1 MAIIA
6 PLASVI
12 SVASILV
19 LNTATSLQ
27 QLTSGPQPGEKAP
40 AFNILLTDGSP
51 VLREVEQK
59 TSGATTVVFLTAVER
74 SAMPLVRVVNWYGAE
89 RKAAMDTVIVVLPKD
104 PVAMRDRLPAIVKSL
119 NLKVKFAISSD
130 GPDGPGAYAIN
141 SKAMMTLLTIKDG
154 KVEGNLALAQPGV
167 ADAKAVI
174 ALMAKLSGD
183 TKPPTPEELNDRNSG
198 APGATPAVKP
208 AAQRPAAQPTPATV
222 VPEPDLSTPE
232 AMKKVISDLVKEV
245 AALKAELAAL
255 KTQGTAQ
262 PGTQPKP
269 PAGPLPGAAPTD
281 PGVLG
286 LLRAFIQPS
295 NTNADVDRVAGDIDL
310 YTRGKV
316 DLIKQAHDGWVRIL
330 HLKYG
335 TEYAQKIGA
344 EMVKVWKTKLP

>member
-1 MAIIA
+1 MPIFVPVALTI
-6 PLASVI
+6 LATP
-12 SVASILV
+12 ILT
-19 LNTATSLQ
+19 LHSGFPLQ
-27 QLTSGPQPGEKAP
+27 QVTSGPQPGEKAP
-40 AFNILLTDGSP
+40 AFNVLLTDGSP

-59 TSGATTVVFLTAVER
+59 TSGAVTVVFLTAVER
-74 SAMPLVRVVNWYGAE
+74 SAMPLIRIVNWYGAE
-89 RKAAMDTVIVVLPKD
+89 RKTAMDTVIVVLPKD

-141 SKAMMTLLTIKDG
+141 SKAMMTILTIRDG

-167 ADAKAVI
+167 ADAKNVI

-183 TKPPTPEELNDRNSG
+183 EKPPTPDELNTRNAG
-198 APGATPAVKP
+198 APAGRP
-208 AAQRPAAQPTPATV
+208 AAQRPAANPAPAV
-222 VPEPDLSTPE
+222 AEPDLSTPE
-232 AMKKVISDLVKEV
+232 AMKKVIGDLVKEV

-255 KTQGTAQ
+255 KAGGNAQ
-262 PGTQPKP
+262 PAAQPKP

-295 NTNADVDRVAGDIDL
+295 NTNADVDRVAGDIDI
-310 YTRGKV
+310 YTRGKA

>member
-6 PLASVI
+6 PLASVML
-12 SVASILV
+12 VASITAS
-19 LNTATSLQ
+19 NSATSLQ

-40 AFNILLTDGSP
+40 AFNVLLTDGSP

-59 TSGATTVVFLTAVER
+59 TSGAVTVVFLTAVER

-141 SKAMMTLLTIKDG
+141 GKAMMTLLTIKDG

-183 TKPPTPEELNDRNSG
+183 EKPPTPEELNDRNSG
-198 APGATPAVKP
+198 TPAGRP

-222 VPEPDLSTPE
+222 VPEPDLSTPD

-255 KTQGTAQ
+255 KKQGNAQ
-262 PGTQPKP
+262 PASQPKP

>member
-6 PLASVI
+6 PLASVML
-12 SVASILV
+12 VASI
-19 LNTATSLQ
+19 TASNSATPLQ

-40 AFNILLTDGSP
+40 AFNVLLTDGSP

-59 TSGATTVVFLTAVER
+59 TSGAVTVVFLTAVER

-89 RKAAMDTVIVVLPKD
+89 RKAAMDTIIVVLPKD

-119 NLKVKFAISSD
+119 NLKVRFSISSD

-183 TKPPTPEELNDRNSG
+183 EKPPTPEELNDRNSG
-198 APGATPAVKP
+198 TPAGRP
-208 AAQRPAAQPTPATV
+208 AAQRPAAQPTTERV

-245 AALKAELAAL
+245 ASLKAELAAL
-255 KTQGTAQ
+255 KSQGSSQ
-262 PGTQPKP
+262 PASQPKP

-295 NTNADVDRVAGDIDL
+295 NTNADVDRVASDIDL

>member
-1 MAIIA
+1 MPIFVPVALTI
-6 PLASVI
+6 LATP
-12 SVASILV
+12 ILT
-19 LNTATSLQ
+19 LHSGFPLQ
-27 QLTSGPQPGEKAP
+27 QVTSGPQPGEKAP
-40 AFNILLTDGSP
+40 AFNVLLTDGSP

-59 TSGATTVVFLTAVER
+59 TSGAVTVVFLTAVER
-74 SAMPLVRVVNWYGAE
+74 SAMPLIRIVNWYGAE
-89 RKAAMDTVIVVLPKD
+89 RKTAMDTVIVVLPKD

-141 SKAMMTLLTIKDG
+141 SKAMMTILTIRDG

-167 ADAKAVI
+167 ADAKNVI
-174 ALMAKLSGD
+174 GLMAKLSGD
-183 TKPPTPEELNDRNSG
+183 EKPPTPEELNARNAG
-198 APGATPAVKP
+198 P
-208 AAQRPAAQPTPATV
+208 AAERPAARRPAANPAPAV
-222 VPEPDLSTPE
+222 AEPDLSTPE
-232 AMKKVISDLVKEV
+232 AMKKVIGDLVKEV

-255 KTQGTAQ
+255 KAGGNAQ
-262 PGTQPKP
+262 P
-269 PAGPLPGAAPTD
+269 AAH

-295 NTNADVDRVAGDIDL
+295 NTNADVDRVAADIDL
-310 YTRGKV
+310 YTRGKA

-335 TEYAQKIGA
+335 TEYAQKVGA

>member
-1 MAIIA
+1 MAIFVPLTAVMILTA
-6 PLASVI
+6 PLPW
-12 SVASILV
+12 
-19 LNTATSLQ
+19 TSLQ
-27 QLTSGPQPGEKAP
+27 QLASGPQPGEKAP

-51 VLREVEQK
+51 ILREVEQ
-59 TSGATTVVFLTAVER
+59 TTAGAVTVVFLTAVER
-74 SAMPLVRVVNWYGAE
+74 SAMPLVRIVNWYGAE
-89 RKAAMDTVIVVLPKD
+89 RKASMDTVIVVLPKD
-104 PVAMRDRLPAIVKSL
+104 PIAMRDRLPAIVKSL

-130 GPDGPGAYAIN
+130 GPEGPGAYAIN
-141 SKAMMTLLTIKDG
+141 SKAMMTMLTIKDG

-167 ADAKAVI
+167 TDAKAVI

-198 APGATPAVKP
+198 TPAGKP
-208 AAQRPAAQPTPATV
+208 AQRPAANPAPAV
-222 VPEPDLSTPE
+222 VEPDLSTPE
-232 AMKKVISDLVKEV
+232 SMKKVILDLVKEV
-245 AALKAELAAL
+245 AALKSELAAL
-255 KTQGTAQ
+255 KTGGNAQ
-262 PGTQPKP
+262 PAAQPKP

-310 YTRGKV
+310 YTCGKA
-316 DLIKQAHDGWVRIL
+316 DLLKQAHDGWVRIL

>member
-1 MAIIA
+1 MVTFA

-12 SVASILV
+12 LFSSVASHNSV
-19 LNTATSLQ
+19 SHLQ
-27 QLTSGPQPGEKAP
+27 QVVSGPQPGEKAP
-40 AFNILLTDGSP
+40 PFNVLLTDGSP

-59 TSGATTVVFLTAVER
+59 TTGPVTVVFLTAVER

-89 RKAAMDTVIVVLPKD
+89 RKATMETVIVVLPKD

-119 NLKVKFAISSD
+119 NLKVRFSISSD

-183 TKPPTPEELNDRNSG
+183 TTPPTPEELNDRNTNAG
-198 APGATPAVKP
+198 AGSPAGRP
-208 AAQRPAAQPTPATV
+208 SAQRPAAQPTPATI

-255 KTQGTAQ
+255 KTQGSGQ
-262 PGTQPKP
+262 PASQPKP

-295 NTNADVDRVAGDIDL
+295 NTNADVERVAADIDL

>member
-1 MAIIA
+1 MPIFVPAALTMLATPIL
-6 PLASVI
+6 PLHSG
-12 SVASILV
+12 LP
-19 LNTATSLQ
+19 LQ
-27 QLTSGPQPGEKAP
+27 QVTSGPQPGEKAP
-40 AFNILLTDGSP
+40 AFNVLLTDGSP

-59 TSGATTVVFLTAVER
+59 TSGAVTVVFLTAIER
-74 SAMPLVRVVNWYGAE
+74 SAMPLIRIVNWYGAE
-89 RKAAMDTVIVVLPKD
+89 RKTAMDTVIVVLPKD

-141 SKAMMTLLTIKDG
+141 SKAMMTILTIRDG

-167 ADAKAVI
+167 ADAKNVI

-183 TKPPTPEELNDRNSG
+183 EKPPTPDELNARNAG
-198 APGATPAVKP
+198 APAGRP
-208 AAQRPAAQPTPATV
+208 AAQRPAANPAPAV
-222 VPEPDLSTPE
+222 AEPDLSTPE
-232 AMKKVISDLVKEV
+232 SMKKVILDLVKEV

-255 KTQGTAQ
+255 KASGNAQ
-262 PGTQPKP
+262 PTAQPKP

-295 NTNADVDRVAGDIDL
+295 NTNADVDRVAADIDL
-310 YTRGKV
+310 YTRGKA

-344 EMVKVWKTKLP
+344 EMVKVWKSKLP

>member
-6 PLASVI
+6 PLASVML
-12 SVASILV
+12 VASI
-19 LNTATSLQ
+19 TAPNSATALQ
-27 QLTSGPQPGEKAP
+27 QVTSGPQPGEKAP
-40 AFNILLTDGSP
+40 AFNVLLTDGSP

-59 TSGATTVVFLTAVER
+59 TSGAVTVVFLTAVER

-167 ADAKAVI
+167 ADAKNVI
-174 ALMAKLSGD
+174 TLMAKLSGD
-183 TKPPTPEELNDRNSG
+183 EKPPTPEELNDRNSG
-198 APGATPAVKP
+198 TPAGRP
-208 AAQRPAAQPTPATV
+208 AAQRPAAQPTPTTV
-222 VPEPDLSTPE
+222 VPEPDLSTPD

-255 KTQGTAQ
+255 KKQGNAQ
-262 PGTQPKP
+262 PASQPKP

-310 YTRGKV
+310 YTRGKA

>member
-1 MAIIA
+1 M
-6 PLASVI
+6 LATP
-12 SVASILV
+12 ILT
-19 LNTATSLQ
+19 LHSGLPLQ
-27 QLTSGPQPGEKAP
+27 QVTSGPQPGEKAP
-40 AFNILLTDGSP
+40 AFNVLLTDGSP

-59 TSGATTVVFLTAVER
+59 TVGAVTVVFLTAVER
-74 SAMPLVRVVNWYGAE
+74 SAMPLIRIVNWYGAE
-89 RKAAMDTVIVVLPKD
+89 RKTAMDTVIVVLPKD

-141 SKAMMTLLTIKDG
+141 SKAMMTILTIRDG

-167 ADAKAVI
+167 ADAKNVI

-183 TKPPTPEELNDRNSG
+183 EKPPTPDELNARNAG
-198 APGATPAVKP
+198 APAGRP
-208 AAQRPAAQPTPATV
+208 AAQRPAANPAPAV
-222 VPEPDLSTPE
+222 AEPDLSTQE
-232 AMKKVISDLVKEV
+232 SMKKVILDLVKEV

-255 KTQGTAQ
+255 KAGGNAQ
-262 PGTQPKP
+262 PAAQPKP

-295 NTNADVDRVAGDIDL
+295 NTNADVDRVAADIDL
-310 YTRGKV
+310 YTRGKA
-316 DLIKQAHDGWVRIL
+316 DLLKQAHDGWVRIL

>member
-1 MAIIA
+1 
-6 PLASVI
+6 
-12 SVASILV
+12 
-19 LNTATSLQ
+19 
-27 QLTSGPQPGEKAP
+27 
-40 AFNILLTDGSP
+40 
-51 VLREVEQK
+51 
-59 TSGATTVVFLTAVER
+59 
-74 SAMPLVRVVNWYGAE
+74 MPLIRVVNWYGAE
-89 RKAAMDTVIVVLPKD
+89 RKATMDTIVVVLPKD

-141 SKAMMTLLTIKDG
+141 SKAMMTVLTIKDG

-167 ADAKAVI
+167 ADAKSVI

-183 TKPPTPEELNDRNSG
+183 EKPPTPDELNERNA
-198 APGATPAVKP
+198 APPAGRP
-208 AAQRPAAQPTPATV
+208 AAQRPVTAPA
-222 VPEPDLSTPE
+222 PAKELDLSTPE
-232 AMKKVISDLVKEV
+232 AMKKVIEDLVKEV
-245 AALKAELAAL
+245 AALKAEVAAL
-255 KTQGTAQ
+255 KGAGAGQ
-262 PGTQPKP
+262 PAAQPKP
-269 PAGPLPGAAPTD
+269 SAGPLPGAAPTD

-316 DLIKQAHDGWVRIL
+316 ELIKQAHDGWVRVL

-335 TEYAQKIGA
+335 TEYAQKVGA

>member
-6 PLASVI
+6 PLASVML
-12 SVASILV
+12 VASI
-19 LNTATSLQ
+19 TAPNSATALQ
-27 QLTSGPQPGEKAP
+27 QVTSGPQPGEKAP
-40 AFNILLTDGSP
+40 AFNVLLTDGSP

-59 TSGATTVVFLTAVER
+59 TSGAVTVVFLTAVER
-74 SAMPLVRVVNWYGAE
+74 SAMPLIRIVNWYGAE
-89 RKAAMDTVIVVLPKD
+89 RKTAMDTIVVVLPKD

-130 GPDGPGAYAIN
+130 GPDGPGVYAIN

-167 ADAKAVI
+167 ADAKNVI

-183 TKPPTPEELNDRNSG
+183 EKPPTPDELNARNAS
-198 APGATPAVKP
+198 P
-208 AAQRPAAQPTPATV
+208 AAERPAARRPAANPAPAV
-222 VPEPDLSTPE
+222 AEPDLSTPE
-232 AMKKVISDLVKEV
+232 SMKKVILDLVKEV

-255 KTQGTAQ
+255 KTGGNAQ
-262 PGTQPKP
+262 PAAQPKP

-295 NTNADVDRVAGDIDL
+295 NTNADVDRVAADIDL
-310 YTRGKV
+310 YTRGKA
-316 DLIKQAHDGWVRIL
+316 DLTKQAHDGWVRIL

>member
-1 MAIIA
+1 MPIFVPVALTM
-6 PLASVI
+6 LATP
-12 SVASILV
+12 ILT
-19 LNTATSLQ
+19 LHSGFPLQ
-27 QLTSGPQPGEKAP
+27 QVTSGPQPGEKAP
-40 AFNILLTDGSP
+40 AFNVLLTDGSP

-59 TSGATTVVFLTAVER
+59 TSGAVTVVFLTAVER
-74 SAMPLVRVVNWYGAE
+74 SAMPLIRIVNWYGAE
-89 RKAAMDTVIVVLPKD
+89 RKTAMDTVIVVLPKD

-141 SKAMMTLLTIKDG
+141 SKAMMTILTIRDG

-167 ADAKAVI
+167 ADAKNVI
-174 ALMAKLSGD
+174 GLMAKLSGD
-183 TKPPTPEELNDRNSG
+183 EKPPTPDELNARNAG
-198 APGATPAVKP
+198 APAGRP
-208 AAQRPAAQPTPATV
+208 AAQRPAANPAPAV
-222 VPEPDLSTPE
+222 AEPDLSTPE
-232 AMKKVISDLVKEV
+232 AMKKVIGDLVKEV

-255 KTQGTAQ
+255 KAGGNAQ
-262 PGTQPKP
+262 PAAQPKP

-295 NTNADVDRVAGDIDL
+295 NTNADVDRVAGDIDI
-310 YTRGKV
+310 YTRGKA

-335 TEYAQKIGA
+335 TEYAQKVGA

>member
-1 MAIIA
+1 MANIA
-6 PLASVI
+6 PLASVML
-12 SVASILV
+12 VASISAP
-19 LNTATSLQ
+19 NTATSLQ

-59 TSGATTVVFLTAVER
+59 TSGATTVVFLTAIER

-89 RKAAMDTVIVVLPKD
+89 RKEAMDTVIVVLPKD

-183 TKPPTPEELNDRNSG
+183 EKPPTPEELNDRNSG
-198 APGATPAVKP
+198 TPAGRP
-208 AAQRPAAQPTPATV
+208 AAQRPAAQRTTERV

-245 AALKAELAAL
+245 ASLKAELAAL
-255 KTQGTAQ
+255 KSQVSSQ
-262 PGTQPKP
+262 PASQPKP

-295 NTNADVDRVAGDIDL
+295 NTNADVDRVASDIDL

>member
-1 MAIIA
+1 MPIFVPVALTM
-6 PLASVI
+6 LATP
-12 SVASILV
+12 ILS
-19 LNTATSLQ
+19 LHSGLPLQ
-27 QLTSGPQPGEKAP
+27 QVTSGPQPGEKAP
-40 AFNILLTDGSP
+40 AFNVLLTDGSP

-59 TSGATTVVFLTAVER
+59 TSGAATVVFLTAVER
-74 SAMPLVRVVNWYGAE
+74 SAMPLIRIVNWYGAE
-89 RKAAMDTVIVVLPKD
+89 RKTAMDTVMVVLPKD

-141 SKAMMTLLTIKDG
+141 SKAMMTILTIRDG

-167 ADAKAVI
+167 ADAKNVI
-174 ALMAKLSGD
+174 GLMAKLSGD
-183 TKPPTPEELNDRNSG
+183 EKPPTPDELNARNAG
-198 APGATPAVKP
+198 PAAGRP
-208 AAQRPAAQPTPATV
+208 AAQRPAANPAPAV
-222 VPEPDLSTPE
+222 AEPDLSTPE
-232 AMKKVISDLVKEV
+232 AMKKVIGDLVKEV

-255 KTQGTAQ
+255 KAGGNAQ
-262 PGTQPKP
+262 PAAQPKP

-295 NTNADVDRVAGDIDL
+295 NTNADVDRVAGDIDI
-310 YTRGKV
+310 YTRGKA

>member
-1 MAIIA
+1 
-6 PLASVI
+6 
-12 SVASILV
+12 
-19 LNTATSLQ
+19 
-27 QLTSGPQPGEKAP
+27 
-40 AFNILLTDGSP
+40 
-51 VLREVEQK
+51 
-59 TSGATTVVFLTAVER
+59 
-74 SAMPLVRVVNWYGAE
+74 
-89 RKAAMDTVIVVLPKD
+89 MDTVIVVLPKD

-141 SKAMMTLLTIKDG
+141 SKAMMTILTIRDG

-167 ADAKAVI
+167 ADAKNVI
-174 ALMAKLSGD
+174 GLMAKLSGD
-183 TKPPTPEELNDRNSG
+183 EKPPTPDELNARNAG
-198 APGATPAVKP
+198 PAAGRP
-208 AAQRPAAQPTPATV
+208 AAQRPAANPAPAV
-222 VPEPDLSTPE
+222 AEPDLSTPE
-232 AMKKVISDLVKEV
+232 AMKKVIGDLVKEV

-255 KTQGTAQ
+255 KAGGNAQ
-262 PGTQPKP
+262 PAAQPKP

-295 NTNADVDRVAGDIDL
+295 NTNADVDRVAADIDL
-310 YTRGKV
+310 YTRGKA

>member
-6 PLASVI
+6 PLASVML
-12 SVASILV
+12 VASITAS
-19 LNTATSLQ
+19 NSATSLQ
-27 QLTSGPQPGEKAP
+27 QVTSGPQPGEKAP
-40 AFNILLTDGSP
+40 AFNVLLTDGSP

-59 TSGATTVVFLTAVER
+59 TSGAVTVVFLTAVER

-183 TKPPTPEELNDRNSG
+183 EKPPTPEELNDRNSG
-198 APGATPAVKP
+198 TPAGRP

-222 VPEPDLSTPE
+222 VPEPDLSTPD

-245 AALKAELAAL
+245 ASLKAELAAL
-255 KTQGTAQ
+255 KKQGNTQPAS
-262 PGTQPKP
+262 QPKP

-295 NTNADVDRVAGDIDL
+295 NTNADVERVAADIDL

>member
-1 MAIIA
+1 MAILVT
-6 PLASVI
+6 LASVML
-12 SVASILV
+12 VAPI
-19 LNTATSLQ
+19 TTSLSGHYLQ
-27 QLTSGPQPGEKAP
+27 QIASGPQPGEKAP
-40 AFNILLTDGSP
+40 GFNVLLTDGSP

-59 TSGATTVVFLTAVER
+59 TSGPVTVVFLTAVER
-74 SAMPLVRVVNWYGAE
+74 SAMPLIRVVNWYGAE
-89 RKAAMDTVIVVLPKD
+89 RKATMDTIVVVLPKD

-141 SKAMMTLLTIKDG
+141 SKAMMTVLTIKDG
-154 KVEGNLALAQPGV
+154 KVEGNLALAQSGV
-167 ADAKAVI
+167 ADAKSVI

-183 TKPPTPEELNDRNSG
+183 EKPPTPDELNERYA
-198 APGATPAVKP
+198 APPAGRP
-208 AAQRPAAQPTPATV
+208 AAQRPGAAPSPA
-222 VPEPDLSTPE
+222 PAPAKELDLSTPE
-232 AMKKVISDLVKEV
+232 AMKKVIGDLVKEV
-245 AALKAELAAL
+245 AALKAEVAAL
-255 KTQGTAQ
+255 KATGAGQ
-262 PGTQPKP
+262 PAAQPKP

-316 DLIKQAHDGWVRIL
+316 ELIKQAHDGWVRIL

-335 TEYAQKIGA
+335 TEYAQKVGA

>member
-6 PLASVI
+6 PLASVML
-12 SVASILV
+12 VASITAS
-19 LNTATSLQ
+19 NSATSLQ

-40 AFNILLTDGSP
+40 AFNVLLTDGSP

-59 TSGATTVVFLTAVER
+59 TSGAVTVVFLTAVER

-141 SKAMMTLLTIKDG
+141 GKAMMTLLTIKDG

-183 TKPPTPEELNDRNSG
+183 EKPPTPEELNDRNSG
-198 APGATPAVKP
+198 TPAGRP

-222 VPEPDLSTPE
+222 VPEPDLSTPD

-255 KTQGTAQ
+255 KKQGNAQ
-262 PGTQPKP
+262 PASQPKP

-295 NTNADVDRVAGDIDL
+295 NTNSDVDRVAGDIDL

-316 DLIKQAHDGWVRIL
+316 ELIKQAHDGWVRIL

>member
-1 MAIIA
+1 MAILVT
-6 PLASVI
+6 LASVML
-12 SVASILV
+12 VAPI
-19 LNTATSLQ
+19 TTSLSTHYLQ
-27 QLTSGPQPGEKAP
+27 QIASGPQPGERAP
-40 AFNILLTDGSP
+40 AFNVLLTDGSP

-59 TSGATTVVFLTAVER
+59 TSGPVTVVFLTAVER
-74 SAMPLVRVVNWYGAE
+74 SAMPLIRVVNWYGAE
-89 RKAAMDTVIVVLPKD
+89 RKSTMDTIVVVLPKD

-141 SKAMMTLLTIKDG
+141 SKAMMTVLTIKDG

-167 ADAKAVI
+167 ADAKSVI

-183 TKPPTPEELNDRNSG
+183 EKPPTPDELNERYA
-198 APGATPAVKP
+198 APPAGRP
-208 AAQRPAAQPTPATV
+208 AAQRPGAAPSPAPAPTK
-222 VPEPDLSTPE
+222 ELDLSTPE
-232 AMKKVISDLVKEV
+232 AMKKVIGDLVKEV
-245 AALKAELAAL
+245 AALKAEVAAL
-255 KTQGTAQ
+255 KATGAGQ
-262 PGTQPKP
+262 PAAQPKP

-316 DLIKQAHDGWVRIL
+316 ELIKQAHDGWVRIL

-335 TEYAQKIGA
+335 TEYAQKVGA

>member
-1 MAIIA
+1 MPIFVPVALTM
-6 PLASVI
+6 LATP
-12 SVASILV
+12 ILT
-19 LNTATSLQ
+19 LHSGFPLQ
-27 QLTSGPQPGEKAP
+27 QVTSGPQPGEKAP
-40 AFNILLTDGSP
+40 AFNVLLTDGSP

-59 TSGATTVVFLTAVER
+59 TSGAVTVVFLTAVER
-74 SAMPLVRVVNWYGAE
+74 SAMPLIRIVNWYGAE
-89 RKAAMDTVIVVLPKD
+89 RKTAMDTVIVVLPKD

-141 SKAMMTLLTIKDG
+141 SKAMMTILTIRDG

-167 ADAKAVI
+167 ADAKNVI
-174 ALMAKLSGD
+174 GLMAKLGGD
-183 TKPPTPEELNDRNSG
+183 EKPPTPEELNARNAG
-198 APGATPAVKP
+198 APAGRP
-208 AAQRPAAQPTPATV
+208 AAQRPAANPAPAV
-222 VPEPDLSTPE
+222 AEPDLSTPE
-232 AMKKVISDLVKEV
+232 AMKKVIGDLVKEV

-255 KTQGTAQ
+255 KAGGNAQ
-262 PGTQPKP
+262 PAAQPKP

-295 NTNADVDRVAGDIDL
+295 NTNADVDRVAGDIDI
-310 YTRGKV
+310 YTRGKA

>member
-1 MAIIA
+1 MVIIA
-6 PLASVI
+6 PFTSVPLVAAI
-12 SVASILV
+12 SAPRS
-19 LNTATSLQ
+19 TGFLQ

-40 AFNILLTDGSP
+40 AFNVLLTDGSP

-59 TSGATTVVFLTAVER
+59 TSGAVTVVFLTAVER
-74 SAMPLVRVVNWYGAE
+74 SAMPLVRILNWYGAE

-119 NLKVKFAISSD
+119 NLKVKFSISSD

-154 KVEGNLALAQPGV
+154 KVEGNLALAQPGI
-167 ADAKAVI
+167 ADAKSVI
-174 ALMAKLSGD
+174 TLMAKLSGD
-183 TKPPTPEELNDRNSG
+183 TKPPTPEELNERNAG
-198 APGATPAVKP
+198 ASAARP
-208 AAQRPAAQPTPATV
+208 AAQRPAAQKAAA
-222 VPEPDLSTPE
+222 EPDLSTPD

-255 KTQGTAQ
+255 KAQGNNQ
-262 PGTQPKP
+262 PAGQPKP

-310 YTRGKV
+310 YTRGKA

-335 TEYAQKIGA
+335 TEYSQKIGA

>member
-1 MAIIA
+1 MPIFVPVALTI
-6 PLASVI
+6 LATP
-12 SVASILV
+12 ILT
-19 LNTATSLQ
+19 LHSGFPLQ
-27 QLTSGPQPGEKAP
+27 QVTSGPQPGEKAP
-40 AFNILLTDGSP
+40 AFNVLLTDGSP

-59 TSGATTVVFLTAVER
+59 TSGAVTVVFLTAVER
-74 SAMPLVRVVNWYGAE
+74 SAMPLIRIVNWYGAE
-89 RKAAMDTVIVVLPKD
+89 RKTAMDTVIVVLPKD

-141 SKAMMTLLTIKDG
+141 SKAMMTILTIRDG

-167 ADAKAVI
+167 ADAKNVI
-174 ALMAKLSGD
+174 GLMAKLSGD
-183 TKPPTPEELNDRNSG
+183 EKPPTPEELNARNAG
-198 APGATPAVKP
+198 P
-208 AAQRPAAQPTPATV
+208 AAERPAARRPAANPAPAV
-222 VPEPDLSTPE
+222 AEPDLSTPE
-232 AMKKVISDLVKEV
+232 AMKKVIGDLVKEV

-255 KTQGTAQ
+255 KAGGNAQ
-262 PGTQPKP
+262 PAAQPKP

-295 NTNADVDRVAGDIDL
+295 NTNADVDRVAGDIDI
-310 YTRGKV
+310 YTRGKA